1 MTDLKKK
8 SVEDL
13 NKALLEK
20 REDIRSTRFDLAG
33 TTKKN
38 TKATR
43 NNRKTVARIL
53 TEINA
58 RKANKI

>member
-33 TTKKN
+33 TIKKN

-53 TEINA
+53 TEINT